1 VSGSPISPDSVNK
14 TYRLIW
20 NSLTQAWQAVAETA
34 RGRGKSVTAGTL
46 LAASVAFCGTALA
59 VPAVFFDGVTA
70 NGQSTFSNVVTTAS
84 PTATIFSYD
93 FTSSASNT
101 FSVTQ
106 GGTTVYVRTSRNGT
120 ANSFNSGLDEWSVNY
135 NVNGG
140 TAGWTEAVNEGF
152 KVEFFSD
159 ASYTT
164 PYLINAVGITVDDW
178 GTCCTSGGVTPDG
191 SVVPGSAIYA
201 VFDAAG
207 TPSATLIGNI
217 TNSADRATLDN
228 RHFVAAIDDRNSFNS
243 VTFVP
248 NGSGEAF
255 GAGGTLLF
263 SIVPLNSV
271 PAGSSSVTV
280 GQPQVPNID
289 TTRSNFTTQELSASQ
304 VNPVFDGG
312 TLTLANSGTVTAN
325 FEVRATGGTIDTA
338 GQDGVFTGVIAD
350 SAGASG
356 AITKAGAGTLTLAGA
371 NTYTGTTTVSG
382 GTLELTGSL
391 ASTDIRIGAG
401 GTLLS
406 ANGGLAAASTVE
418 ADGTLALGADE
429 TIASLTGSGS
439 VDLGSH
445 TLGVGTGSFSGVVG
459 GTGDLQKTGAGTL
472 TLGGANTY
480 TGTTT
485 VSGGTLELTGSLAS
499 TDIRIGAGSTLL
511 SANGGLAGT
520 STVAANGTLSL
531 GANEAIGTLTGSG
544 AVNLG
549 ANTLG
554 VGAGTFSGV
563 VGGTGDLQKT
573 GAGTL
578 TLSGANTYTGTTTV
592 SAGTLE
598 LTGSLASTDVRIGV
612 GSTLLSA
619 NGGLAGTSTVAANG
633 TLALG
638 ANEAIGS
645 LTGSGA
651 VNLGGNTL
659 GVGAGTF
666 SGVVG
671 GTGELQKTG
680 AGTLTLSGTNT
691 HTGTTR
697 VSGGILSVGADANLG
712 AAGASVALDGGT
724 LQTTQSLSTTKAF
737 DVSANGGALNV
748 ATGTSVVMGGAL
760 SGAGALDKQGTGS
773 LVLNGP
779 STFTGTIDVSQGL
792 LRVQADLA
800 AASGIVV
807 RNGATLGGTGNVG
820 GGVTV
825 LNGGRL
831 SPGASPGTLTV
842 AGDVLL
848 NSGSLFDVDIDGYGQ
863 GTGAG
868 SYDRVVI
875 TGNHTFTAAGTIT
888 PIMRGITGS
897 ATNNFT
903 AQVGD
908 VFNIVQAA
916 DGSVTGRF
924 DTLVQPTTGGLPA
937 RTRFDVIYGATTINL
952 VVLPQLFAEAATLGG
967 GKRNAVNAG
976 TGLDGIYVRTD
987 INGTDAPAQL
997 LRSLTGLTEQA
1008 LAVRMASLSGE
1019 AHATALAEATR
1030 DSQGLRDA
1038 IFSRQPVDQCDSKAP
1053 RQEKASSALPDDCRR
1068 VWAQVSR
1075 VHHDAAANDWTSATR
1090 AQSTLT
1096 SVGIERRVRPGMT
1109 GGLALGL
1116 GQGKVSSAF
1125 TSDRVENDS
1134 VQLSAYLTVDTR
1146 YGEFTQVA
1154 GVGLGR
1160 HDVQREIDAVG
1171 NALNERRYNSARV
1184 FADSRL
1190 KTPLAQWGSTSL
1202 SSVVGLRLDYLHRAA
1217 KTEAG
1222 DAASALELAS
1232 YNKLHGLAQVGAVLN
1247 HTLSQTEKSRSELQL
1262 DMTYGYQLGGKAG
1275 VGTDVG
1281 LHGSAWGVRSAGDG
1295 PQQLTVGL
1303 SVGDI
1308 GPRSALSLR
1317 AYAGYAK
1324 GGNNDRGLQ
1333 FTYSRQW

>member
-1 VSGSPISPDSVNK
+1 MVPSGLPRAIGVSGSPISPDSVNK

-93 FTSSASNT
+93 FSSSASNT

-120 ANSFNSGLDEWSVNY
+120 ANTFSGGLDNWSVGY
-135 NVNGG
+135 DVNGG
-140 TAGWTEAVNEGF
+140 TAGWAEAVNEGF

-164 PYLINAVGITVDDW
+164 PYLINAVGVTVDDW
-178 GTCCTSGGVTPDG
+178 GTCCTTGGVTPDG

-350 SAGASG
+350 SAGANG

-406 ANGGLAAASTVE
+406 ANGGLAATSTVV

-429 TIASLTGSGS
+429 TIASLTGSGA
-439 VDLGSH
+439 VNLGAN
-445 TLGVGTGSFSGVVG
+445 TLGVGAGSFSGVVG

-472 TLGGANTY
+472 TLG
-480 TGTTT
+480 
-485 VSGGTLELTGSLAS
+485 
-499 TDIRIGAGSTLL
+499 
-511 SANGGLAGT
+511 
-520 STVAANGTLSL
+520 
-531 GANEAIGTLTGSG
+531 
-544 AVNLG
+544 
-549 ANTLG
+549 
-554 VGAGTFSGV
+554 
-563 VGGTGDLQKT
+563 
-573 GAGTL
+573 
-578 TLSGANTYTGTTTV
+578 GANTYTGTTTV

-619 NGGLAGTSTVAANG
+619 NGGLAATSTVAANG

-638 ANEAIGS
+638 GNEAIGT

-680 AGTLTLSGTNT
+680 AGTLTLSGANT

-697 VSGGILSVGADANLG
+697 VSGGVVSVGADANLG

-737 DVSANGGALNV
+737 DVSANGGALNT
-748 ATGTSVVMGGAL
+748 AGGTSVLLGGAF
-760 SGAGALDKQGTGS
+760 SGSGALDKQGAGT

-779 STFTGTIDVSQGL
+779 SSFAGAIDVSQGRL
-792 LRVQADLA
+792 QVQANLA
-800 AASGIVV
+800 QASGIVV

-848 NSGSLFDVDIDGYGQ
+848 NSGSLFDVEIDGYGQ

-897 ATNNFT
+897 ANNDFT

-924 DTLVQPTTGGLPA
+924 DTLVQPTTGGLPV

-976 TGLDGIYVRTD
+976 TGLDGIYDRTD
-987 INGTDAPAQL
+987 INGTNAPAQL

-1038 IFSRQPVDQCDSKAP
+1038 IFARQPVDQCDSKEP

-1075 VHHDAAANDWTSATR
+1075 AHHDAAANDWTSATR

-1160 HDVQREIDAVG
+1160 HDVQREIDAAG
-1171 NALNERRYNSARV
+1171 NALNDRRYNSARV

-1190 KTPLAQWGSTSL
+1190 QTPLAQWGATRL

-1247 HTLSQTEKSRSELQL
+1247 HTLSQTEKGRSELQL

-1281 LHGSAWGVRSAGDG
+1281 LHGSSWGVRSAGDG

-1303 SVGDI
+1303 SVGDQ

>member
-1 VSGSPISPDSVNK
+1 VNK

-93 FTSSASNT
+93 FSTSASNT

-106 GGTTVYVRTSRNGT
+106 GGTTVYVRTTRNGT
-120 ANSFNSGLDEWSVNY
+120 ANSFSGGLDNWSVGY

-140 TAGWTEAVNEGF
+140 TAGWAEALNEGF

-159 ASYTT
+159 ASYTS
-164 PYLINAVGITVDDW
+164 PYLVNAVGITVNDW
-178 GTCCTSGGVTPDG
+178 GTCCTTGGVTPDG

-201 VFDAAG
+201 VFDASG
-207 TPSATLIGNI
+207 SPSTTLIGNI

-289 TTRSNFTTQELSASQ
+289 TGRGSYTTQELSGGQ

-325 FEVRATGGTIDTA
+325 FEVRATGGTIDTD

-350 SAGASG
+350 SAGATG

-371 NTYTGTTTVSG
+371 NTYTGATTVSG
-382 GTLELTGSL
+382 GTLALTGSL
-391 ASTDIRIGAG
+391 ASTDVRIGAG

-406 ANGGLAAASTVE
+406 ANGGLAATSTVV
-418 ADGTLALGADE
+418 ADGTLALGANE
-429 TIASLTGSGS
+429 AIGSLTGSGAVS
-439 VDLGSH
+439 LGANI
-445 TLGVGTGSFSGVVG
+445 LGVDTGNFSGVVS
-459 GTGDLQKTGAGTL
+459 GTGGLQKTGAGTL

-480 TGTTT
+480 TGTTN
-485 VSGGTLELTGSLAS
+485 VSAGTLALTGSLAS
-499 TDIRIGAGSTLL
+499 TDVRIGAGSTLL
-511 SANGGLAGT
+511 SANGGLAAA
-520 STVAANGTLSL
+520 SAVVADGTLAL

-563 VGGTGDLQKT
+563 VGGTG
-573 GAGTL
+573 
-578 TLSGANTYTGTTTV
+578 
-592 SAGTLE
+592 
-598 LTGSLASTDVRIGV
+598 
-612 GSTLLSA
+612 
-619 NGGLAGTSTVAANG
+619 
-633 TLALG
+633 
-638 ANEAIGS
+638 
-645 LTGSGA
+645 
-651 VNLGGNTL
+651 
-659 GVGAGTF
+659 
-666 SGVVG
+666 
-671 GTGELQKTG
+671 ELQKTG
-680 AGTLTLSGTNT
+680 AGTLTLGGTNT

-697 VSGGILSVGADANLG
+697 VSGGTVSVGADANLG
-712 AAGASVALDGGT
+712 AAGASVVLDGGT
-724 LQTTQSLSTTKAF
+724 LQTTQNLATAKGF
-737 DVSANGGALNV
+737 DVSANGGALNT
-748 ATGTSVVMGGAL
+748 ATGTTLVMGGQL
-760 SGAGALDKQGTGS
+760 GGSGALVKQGAGS

-779 STFTGTIDVSQGL
+779 STFSGSIDVSQGRL
-792 LRVQADLA
+792 QVQANLA
-800 AASGIVV
+800 SASGIVV

-825 LNGGRL
+825 LSGGRL

-888 PIMRGITGS
+888 PIMRGITGAAS
-897 ATNNFT
+897 NTFT

-916 DGSVTGRF
+916 DGNVTGRF

-976 TGLDGIYVRTD
+976 TGLDGIYDRTD
-987 INGTDAPAQL
+987 INGATAPAQL

-1038 IFSRQPVDQCDSKAP
+1038 IFARQPVDQCGPQEP
-1053 RQEKASSALPDDCRR
+1053 RQDKASTALPDDCRR
-1068 VWAQVSR
+1068 IWAQVSR
-1075 VHHDAAANDWTSATR
+1075 AHHDAAANDWTSATR

-1096 SVGIERRVRPGMT
+1096 SVGIERRVRPGLT

-1125 TSDRVENDS
+1125 TSDRVDNDS
-1134 VQLSAYLTVDTR
+1134 VQVSAYLTLDTA

-1160 HDVQREIDAVG
+1160 HDVQREIDAAG

-1190 KTPLAQWGSTSL
+1190 QTPLAQWGGTRL
-1202 SSVVGLRLDYLHRAA
+1202 SSVVGLRLDYLHRSA
-1217 KTEAG
+1217 KNEAG

-1232 YNKLHGLAQVGAVLN
+1232 YNKLHGLAQIGAVLN

-1303 SVGDI
+1303 SVGDQ